1 VTFKA
6 NWEKTSTRVNLS
18 EDLILKMLGT
28 YYTGANDIKS
38 VSIIPG
44 GCANINVLVQLNVSD
59 IPVILR
65 VYLRDKESVYRE
77 QKISSLLHKK
87 LPAPEFHHVGEYDGY
102 TFAIIE
108 YLPGQTLR
116 DLLLKG
122 KAPDI
127 SDIMFKVGRILGE
140 IANIKFPSSGFFNKN
155 LEIEKSITSEGF
167 VDFCFECLEN
177 NKVKATLPQEQRE
190 QIKNIF
196 RVYKNLLP
204 DEAEK
209 NLVHADFDPANILVS
224 EVNGEIEVSGILDW
238 EFSFAGS
245 TLCDVANM
253 LRYAHQMPDEYQNS
267 FLKGLRGS
275 GYELPSS
282 WQITVNLLNIVSLL
296 DCLVRSDSEN
306 RPNQIKDIQELIAHI
321 LDVFSKVEVVPYDT
335 NWPNI
340 FDIEAKKIKAALGN
354 SFASIH
360 HVGSTSVP
368 GLAAKPKIDI
378 IACVNNLNFDHQG
391 LANLNYEYR
400 GGFNIPLRK
409 SFTYRSPDL
418 NVNLHIFEENDP
430 EVELNLLFRDYLRKN
445 VQARDRYAALK
456 YKLLENDT
464 SHKKDGAMYRGYT
477 LGKHDLIQDILN
489 KSGFNRL
496 RFVIC
501 THHTE
506 WKAAKHFRNKY
517 FFEPNKIEDP
527 YTWTFDHKNH
537 KHFILY
543 KGVNIVGYAHVQL
556 WPENRAA
563 LRIIVIDEKE
573 QGKGYGKEFMSLIE
587 KWLRLEGYKSIHTE
601 SSPEALKFYQAIN
614 YVKMPFDDPD
624 GYEGSP
630 DDIEMGKLL

>member
-1 VTFKA
+1 MTFKA

-28 YYTGANDIKS
+28 YYTCNNDIKS
-38 VSIIPG
+38 VSIVPG

-59 IPVILR
+59 APVILR

-77 QKISSLLHKK
+77 QKISSLLHEK
-87 LPAPEFHHVGEYDGY
+87 LPVPEFYHVGEYDGY

-122 KAPDI
+122 KSPDI
-127 SDIMFKVGRILGE
+127 SDIMFKVGRTLGE
-140 IANIKFPSSGFFNKN
+140 IAKIKFPSSGFFNKN
-155 LEIEKSITSEGF
+155 LEVEKDITPEGF

-177 NKVKATLPQEQRE
+177 NKVKATLPQGQRE
-190 QIKNIF
+190 QIKSIF

-204 DEAEK
+204 GDTES

-238 EFSFAGS
+238 EFSFAGGA
-245 TLCDVANM
+245 LCDVANM
-253 LRYAHQMPDEYQNS
+253 LRYAHQMPGEYQDS
-267 FLKGLRGS
+267 FLKGLRGI

-321 LDVFSKVEVVPYDT
+321 LNAFSKVEVVPYDPS
-335 NWPNI
+335 WPNV
-340 FDIEAKKIKAALGN
+340 FDIEAKKIKTALGD

-378 IACVNNLNFDHQG
+378 IACVNNLNFDHQE

-400 GGFNIPLRK
+400 GGFNLPLRK
-409 SFTYRSPDL
+409 SFTYRSTDL

-430 EVELNLLFRDYLRKN
+430 EVELNLLFRDYLREN
-445 VQARDRYAALK
+445 VQARDQYAALK
-456 YKLLENDT
+456 YQLLEDDA

-489 KSGFNRL
+489 KSGFKRL

-501 THHTE
+501 THRAE
-506 WKAAKHFRNKY
+506 WVAAKHFRNKY

-527 YTWTFDHKNH
+527 YTWTFDHKDH
-537 KHFILY
+537 QHFILY
-543 KGVNIVGYAHVQL
+543 QGVNIVGYAHVQL